1 MSPRGPVGGDYA
13 RRPTPDAWTPDSV
26 CFPVKHLRGIRVS
39 ILQPAV
45 LCTRCH
51 TVLGPYTAH
60 NWDGALHVYC
70 RFACDSSGLP
80 AFIHSL
86 FAAAGKLNR
95 SLAYF
100 WCLSPFPAS
109 DTHTRRHTHTQ
120 TYILLKAS
128 TLVHRLFTFIHTLR
142 PESRSQR
149 GAGVLPAH
157 HYLKRNCTI
166 QIK

>member
-45 LCTRCH
+45 LCTRSH
-51 TVLGPYTAH
+51 TVLGPHTAH

-86 FAAAGKLNR
+86 SPPPGSLIAR
-95 SLAYF
+95 SPAFGVAL
-100 WCLSPFPAS
+100 PFPPA
-109 DTHTRRHTHTQ
+109 THTSRHTHTH